1 MWTERLALAIPLT
14 LIAEANALGAII
26 DPDSGGSLTFSPD
39 QTIGDYVVAY
49 VPFTKQMRGVV
60 ERRIAA
66 EWQAAINQR
75 AEQKDMEPLSPETIE
90 ALRAALLVGDEVAA
104 LESL

>member
-1 MWTERLALAIPLT
+1 MWTTRLPLALPLT
-14 LIAEANALGAII
+14 LIAEANALGSII
-26 DPDSGGSLTFSPD
+26 DPDSGGSLTFSPE

-49 VPFTKQMRGVV
+49 VPFTEQMRGVV

-66 EWQAAINQR
+66 EWQSAIAQR
-75 AEQKDMEPLSPETIE
+75 AESKSMEPMSSETIE
-90 ALRAALLVGDEVAA
+90 LLRAALLVGDEVAA